1 MALTNLTAS
10 ALGARCTGLQA
21 PVIPDAEVLWISS
34 NPVHDFTYPPVIDIT
49 GETPPGLDGD
59 IPKLNFCNVSVALT
73 HPGENDTEFISVWLP
88 AHRGWNLRYTAT
100 GGGGIAAGYDFNM
113 VAPLAAGFATSSS
126 EAGLTL
132 NHTVDPQTGTWALN
146 EDGSPNEALFVN
158 FGWRSIHDMSVVS
171 KDLIKQFYGIGPH
184 YSYWT
189 GCSQGGRQGYA
200 AAAKYPKDFDGIL
213 AASPSLGEEY
223 VGPTTFWPV
232 VVMHNEGEIVPSC
245 VFDKYQSAIIEK
257 CDPLDGAKD
266 GLISDYDLLRSC
278 PKEFDSSSLVGT
290 VVSCKPVGDITIT
303 ARHATIVRKIL
314 EGPRN
319 SDGTELWF
327 GTAPGANFSGVAGTV
342 YHNGKWIP
350 RPFPPGAAWLKS
362 VIVPKMTDITKMS
375 YTEFFD
381 AFDKS
386 VKLGG
391 AYIGDEYLDLSAFKS
406 AGGKLLSWVG
416 LADQFIPPSHL
427 LHFHDDVAAKLGG
440 QSAVDDFYRVFTA
453 PGVGHCG
460 GGHGP
465 QPVLPMRALV
475 DWVERGKAPET
486 LAGKTL
492 IRSAHE
498 MTRDLCMYPKR
509 PVYKQG
515 DLYRSASFTCEEPK
529 MKPTEPKE
537 KPTAASGESDG
548 KDSSAGALRAA
559 GWWYIVPC
567 VALFVVSSLV

>member
-1 MALTNLTAS
+1 MDLANLTAPS
-10 ALGARCTGLQA
+10 LWARCLGLEA

-34 NPVHDFTYPPVIDIT
+34 NPVQNFTYPPIQDLT
-49 GETPPGLDGD
+49 GETPPGLEGNV
-59 IPKLNFCNVSVALT
+59 PKLNFCNVSVALT

-88 AHRGWNLRYTAT
+88 PHQGWNRRYTAT

-126 EAGLTL
+126 EAGLSL
-132 NHTVDPQTGTWALN
+132 NHTVDPQTGSWALN

-158 FGWRSIHDMSVVS
+158 FGWRSIHDMSVAS
-171 KDLIKQFYGIGPH
+171 KDLIKQFYGIDPQ
-184 YSYWT
+184 YSYWS

-223 VGPTTFWPV
+223 VGPATFWPV

-245 VFDKYQSAIIEK
+245 VFDRYQSAIVEK
-257 CDPLDGAKD
+257 CDPLDGATD

-290 VVSCKPVGDITIT
+290 VVPCGPVGNITISD
-303 ARHATIVRKIL
+303 RHATIVRKIL
-314 EGPRN
+314 EGPRK

-327 GTAPGANFSGVAGTV
+327 GTAPGANFSGVAGTI

-362 VIVPKMTDITKMS
+362 VIVPKMADITKMS
-375 YTEFFD
+375 YAEYFD

-391 AYIGDEYLDLSAFKS
+391 PYIGDEYLDLSAFKS

-416 LADQFIPPSHL
+416 LADQYIPPSHL
-427 LHFHDDVAAKLGG
+427 LHFHDDVAEKLGG
-440 QSAVDDFYRVFTA
+440 EAAVDEFYRVFTA
-453 PGVGHCG
+453 PGVGHCIG
-460 GGHGP
+460 GRGP
-465 QPVLPMRALV
+465 QPVQPMLALV

-486 LAGKTL
+486 LAARTIFRG
-492 IRSAHE
+492 AQE
-498 MTRDLCMYPKR
+498 MTRDLCKYPKR

-515 DLYRSASFTCEEPK
+515 DLYRSASFKCEEPE
-529 MKPTEPKE
+529 MKPV
-537 KPTAASGESDG
+537 KPGGDSDG
-548 KDSSAGALRAA
+548 EESGVSALRATP
-559 GWWYIVPC
+559 WWCIVPFA
-567 VALFVVSSLV
+567 VLFFV

>member
-1 MALTNLTAS
+1 MDLANLAAP
-10 ALGARCTGLQA
+10 ALGSRCIGLQA
-21 PVIPDAEVLWISS
+21 PTIPEAEVLWITSHS
-34 NPVHDFTYPPVIDIT
+34 VQDFTYPPIKDIT
-49 GETPPGLDGD
+49 GETPPGLQGG
-59 IPKLNFCNVSVALT
+59 IPKLDFCNVSVALT
-73 HPGENDTEFISVWLP
+73 HPGENDTELISVWLP
-88 AHRGWNLRYTAT
+88 PHKKWNRRYTAT

-113 VAPLAAGFATSSS
+113 VGPLAAGFATSSS
-126 EAGLTL
+126 DAGLSL

-146 EDGSPNEALFVN
+146 KDGSPNEALFVN

-171 KDLIKQFYGIGPH
+171 KDLIKQYYGAGPQ

-223 VGPTTFWPV
+223 VAPATFWPV

-245 VFDKYQSAIIEK
+245 VFDKYQSVIIEK

-266 GLISDYDLLRSC
+266 SLISDYDLLRSC
-278 PKEFDSSSLVGT
+278 PKEFDSSSLVDT
-290 VVSCKPVGDITIT
+290 VAPCGAVGVITIT
-303 ARHATIVRKIL
+303 ARHATIVKKIL
-314 EGPRN
+314 EGPRK

-327 GTAPGANFSGVAGTV
+327 GTAPGADFSGVAGTI
-342 YHNGKWIP
+342 YHNGEWIP

-362 VIVPKMTDITKMS
+362 IIVPEITDITKMS
-375 YTEFFD
+375 YAEFFE

-416 LADQFIPPSHL
+416 LADQYIPPSHL
-427 LHFHDDVAAKLGG
+427 LHFHDDVAAKLGS

-453 PGVGHCG
+453 PGVGHCAG
-460 GGHGP
+460 GRGP
-465 QPVLPMRALV
+465 QPVRPMLALM
-475 DWVERGKAPET
+475 DWVERGNPPET
-486 LAGKTL
+486 LPARTIG
-492 IRSAHE
+492 RGAQE
-498 MTRDLCMYPKR
+498 MTRDLCKYPKR

-515 DLYRSASFTCEEPK
+515 DLYRSASFRCEEPT
-529 MKPTEPKE
+529 MKPTERDGGSDDE
-537 KPTAASGESDG
+537 DSG
-548 KDSSAGALRAA
+548 AGAGARALRADS
-559 GWWYIVPC
+559 WWYSVP
-567 VALFVVSSLV
+567 